1 MMAASWLRSQGWN
14 PRGDQFKEALIL
26 LLSPLLMVTWYS
38 FASPAYLAERLPA
51 PAWLEHNALATGA
64 VASYV
69 AAFVLLGLIPAL
81 VVKFVFRERL
91 ADYGVQFGDRLR
103 TLRATA
109 IWVPIFLVSSYFSAG
124 DSSLQAHYP
133 LNPMARVSPGLFAIH
148 AASYFAFYLGWEF
161 HFRGFLQFGL
171 RQGTGAVNAVLIQVL
186 ASCLLHL
193 GKPTVETYMSIL
205 GGILWGWLA
214 FRTRSLLGGLVQHA
228 CLGIS
233 LDWFL
238 CHRP

>member
-1 MMAASWLRSQGWN
+1 MAANWFRSQGWN
-14 PRGDQFKEALIL
+14 LRDEQSREAVIL
-26 LLSPLLMVTWYS
+26 LLSTVLMVTWYY
-38 FASPAYLAERLPA
+38 FASPTYLATHLPA
-51 PAWLEHNALATGA
+51 VAWLGGDARATGA
-64 VASYV
+64 VGSQV
-69 AAFVLLGLIPAL
+69 AAFVLLGLIPLL

-91 ADYGVQFGDRLR
+91 ADYGVQLGDRMK
-103 TLRATA
+103 TFRATA
-109 IWVPIFLVSSYFSAG
+109 VWVPIFVISSYFSA
-124 DSSLQAHYP
+124 DDASLRAHYP
-133 LNPMARVSPGLFAIH
+133 LNPTAGVSLEAFAIH
-148 AASYFAFYLGWEF
+148 AAGYFLFYLGWEF

-171 RQGTGAVNAVLIQVL
+171 RQGTGPVNAVLIQVL

-214 FRTRSLLGGLVQHA
+214 FRTKSLLSGLLQHS

-233 LDWFL
+233 LDWFI